1 MMNFSN
7 TSLALIDE
15 LRDLFDDDEFVMG
28 VLVYAD
34 TESDRRT
41 ILDFIRKNDD
51 VTVETVTV
59 LALELDRKKHHN

>member
-59 LALELDRKKHHN
+59 LALELDRKKAP